1 MVYTL
6 TPLDVAFSRSL
17 SGTRRRI
24 YELLT
29 EMGTAQDKIW
39 PFPSQPFTR
48 SPGGPL
54 TPGQTEEWHGGMH
67 AILVEAVP
75 EERIVWDIQ
84 NEGFKGTHGF
94 YLSADGKKTRLEHR
108 ITAELSDSDG
118 RMLWRRIEYAHETQI
133 EGLFDKITRVLK
145 R

>member
-1 MVYTL
+1 VVKPL
-6 TPLDVAFSRSL
+6 TPLDVAYARTL

-48 SPGGPL
+48 SPGPL
-54 TPGQTEEWHGGMH
+54 TPGHTEEWHGGLH
-67 AILVEAVP
+67 SVLLEAVP
-75 EERIVWDIQ
+75 EERIVWEIK
-84 NEGFKGTHGF
+84 NEGFTGTHGF
-94 YLSADGKKTRLEHR
+94 YLSPDGKKTRIEHR
-108 ITAELSDSDG
+108 ITAELSDTDG
-118 RMLWRRIEYAHETQI
+118 RMMWRRIEYAHQTQI
-133 EGLFDKITRVLK
+133 EALFDKLTRVLK